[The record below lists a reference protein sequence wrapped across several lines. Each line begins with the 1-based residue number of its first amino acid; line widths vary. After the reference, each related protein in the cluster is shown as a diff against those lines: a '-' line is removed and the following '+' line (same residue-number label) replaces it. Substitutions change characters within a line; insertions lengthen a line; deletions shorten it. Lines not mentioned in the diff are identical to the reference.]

1 METRYPI
8 HPETAKCMTTDE
20 LQQHFQIKNLFDLD
34 CLNMVYTHIDRVI
47 VGGVVPTQKP
57 LKLES
62 TPETLGTEDFLERRE
77 LGVVNLAGDGSVSVD
92 GQVHQLA
99 RLDGLYIG
107 QGAHDVQF
115 ASSDAANPAR
125 FYFVSTLA
133 HAAYPTTLI
142 PAGNAEPAE
151 LGDLAHSNQRTI
163 YKYIHPDGVKSCQ
176 LVMGITLLKAN
187 NMWNTMPPHV
197 HSRRMELY
205 LYFDLPE
212 PNIVFHL
219 MGQPSE
225 TRHLVVRNEEA
236 VISPSWSIHS
246 GMGTTHYAFVWA
258 MAGENQTF
266 ADMDAVSLEALR

>member
-8 HPETAKCMTTDE
+8 YPETAKRMTTDE
-20 LQQHFQIKNLFDLD
+20 LQQHFQIKNLFDFD

-47 VGGVVPTQKP
+47 VGGVVPAQKS
-57 LKLES
+57 LKLEG

-142 PAGNAEPAE
+142 PAADAEPAE

-163 YKYIHPDGVKSCQ
+163 YKYIHPDGVQSCQ
-176 LVMGITLLKAN
+176 LVMGVTLLKSN

-212 PNIVFHL
+212 PDIVFHL

-225 TRHLVVRNEEA
+225 TRHLVVRNEEG

-246 GMGTTHYAFVWA
+246 GMGTTPYAFVWA
-258 MAGENQTF
+258 MAGENQKF
-266 ADMDAVSLEALR
+266 ADMDAVNLEALR